1 LYILC
6 YFAESILYLS
16 DYEAVVKLTDGAN
29 AADLRNVI
37 TEGGMHAIRDDR
49 DYVTQE
55 DLIKAARKVMESKQH
70 ESKMD
75 YNIS

>member
-1 LYILC
+1 
-6 YFAESILYLS
+6 
-16 DYEAVVKLTDGAN
+16 
-29 AADLRNVI
+29 
-37 TEGGMHAIRDDR
+37 MHAIRDDR
-49 DYVTQE
+49 DYVTQD